1 MQHYDKRID
10 EIWKSFDNI
19 NKEKNTLFTN
29 SSFVTKLEYELLT
42 NPRIKNRSSITTAL
56 DYLTISEN
64 IPLNVIAG
72 FIHNVLSEEAL
83 YNKPLGDFKFKN
95 KKNCCIAPYSTLN
108 FDTTGK
114 IRVCCYNNYFILG
127 TYPQMSILDAWN
139 NPERQKFIN
148 TLSNSIFP
156 KGCEKCKL
164 QVVTNNIKN
173 ALFTK
178 FDTYESMVADM
189 PVNMEFEFGN
199 ICNYECIMCGGKWSS
214 SIRKNRE
221 KLPPIVPPYDDKFV
235 DQLDEFI
242 KHLAITNFL
251 GGEPFL
257 TSIYYKIWD
266 KIISQKPSCA
276 IYVTTN
282 GSIMSNKVIHY
293 LNNSNMKVV
302 VSLDSLKK
310 QTYEFIRKNG
320 NFDIVMKNIKEL
332 IAMKK
337 ISALAFCPMIQNVE
351 ELPVIARFCIENNL
365 GLYINTVTKPLGGK
379 IKGIHEGELNNTSVW
394 TGDDDKIEQVHTGAD
409 TLIPE
414 FCLHNLDDDKID
426 SIVTFLDKEVNT
438 LSNNISIQKQYVD
451 FVNSLTGYK
460 YKKPNNV

>member
-1 MQHYDKRID
+1 MQHYDKRVD
-10 EIWKSFDNI
+10 DIWVYFESI
-19 NKEKNTLFTN
+19 NKEKNTLFTHTN
-29 SSFVTKLEYELLT
+29 FVTKLESELLT
-42 NPRIKNRSSITTAL
+42 NPRVKDRSSVTSAL
-56 DYLTISEN
+56 DYLTLSEK
-64 IPLNVIAG
+64 IPLNTIAG
-72 FIHNVLSEEAL
+72 FIHNVITEQSLH
-83 YNKPLGDFKFKN
+83 NKPLDGFKFNN

-108 FDTTGK
+108 FDTSGK

-127 TYPQMSILDAWN
+127 SYPHTSILDAWN

-178 FDTYESMVADM
+178 FDTYESMISDM
-189 PVNMEFEFGN
+189 PLNMEFEFGN

-221 KLPPIVPPYDDKFV
+221 KLPPIISPYDDKFV

-242 KHLAITNFL
+242 KHLAVTNFL

-257 TSIYYKIWD
+257 TPFYFKIWD
-266 KIISQKPSCA
+266 KIVSQKPSCA

-282 GSIMSNKVIHY
+282 GSILSNRVLQY
-293 LNNSNMKVV
+293 LNNSNMKVI

-310 QTYEFIRKNG
+310 ETYEFIRKNS
-320 NFDIVMKNIKEL
+320 NFDLVMKNIKEL
-332 IAMKK
+332 LSMKK
-337 ISALAFCPMIQNVE
+337 LSAIAFCPMIQNVE
-351 ELPVIARFCIENNL
+351 ELPAMARFCIENNI

-379 IKGIHEGELNNTSVW
+379 IKGIHEGEHNNTSVW
-394 TGDDDKIEQVHTGAD
+394 TGDDDKIEQIQTSSD

-414 FCLHNLDDDKID
+414 FCLHSLDKNKVD
-426 SIVTFLDKEVNT
+426 SIVNLLNKEVST
-438 LSNNISIQKQYVD
+438 LSDNPSIQKQYID